1 MSIFTTVL
9 GSTGSIGITTLKVL
23 RMLKGEFRVYGLS
36 CRRNLALL
44 EKQIEEFSPRA
55 VAVESREAVRSEHF
69 EDLKK
74 RFSRIEFLVG
84 EQGIEELAGRQVD
97 ILVSAIVGAAGLK
110 PTVAAVPHVRRI
122 ALANKETLVMAGSAF
137 IERVREH
144 HVELMPVDSEHSA
157 LFSLIGNINRADI
170 ARLIL
175 TASGGS
181 LRDRSVEELAAV
193 TPEEALAHPNWEMGD
208 KITIDSATM
217 MNKGFEV
224 IEAHHLFG
232 IDYDRID
239 VIIHPES
246 IVHSMVE
253 TRDGALFA
261 HMGVTD
267 MAHPILYALLYPERR
282 VNPFGRLE
290 LEKVRQLQFVPF
302 DDHRYPALQ
311 LCIDA
316 GKAGGTMPTV
326 LNAANE
332 IAVDA
337 FLEKRLVFTDIVK
350 VVEKTTS
357 VHEKVVNP
365 DLTAIL
371 NADSWAREKAQKVI
385 RGL

>member
-1 MSIFTTVL
+1 MPIITTVL
-9 GSTGSIGITTLKVL
+9 GSTGSIGVTTLKVL

-44 EKQIEEFSPRA
+44 EEQIEEFSPRA
-55 VAVESREAVRSEHF
+55 VAVESQEVVQSEHF
-69 EDLKK
+69 KELKK
-74 RFSRIEFLVG
+74 RCSRIEFLVG
-84 EQGIEELAGRQVD
+84 EQGIEELASRQVD

-144 HVELMPVDSEHSA
+144 HVELIPVDSEHSA

-170 ARLIL
+170 TKLIL

-261 HMGVTD
+261 HMGVTA
-267 MAHPILYALLYPERR
+267 MAHPILYALVYPERR

-302 DDHRYPALQ
+302 DDRKYPALQ

-337 FLEKRLVFTDIVK
+337 FLKKRLVFTDIVK
-350 VVEKTTS
+350 VVEKTIS

-365 DLTAIL
+365 DLTAIF
-371 NADSWAREKAQKVI
+371 NADSWAREKAQKAI